1 MIPTNPDVKRLTPTT
16 TPTTLTP
23 MKMTLTDLDVHKVT
37 LTLKKTTPTSDL
49 QL

>member
-16 TPTTLTP
+16 LTPT
-23 MKMTLTDLDVHKVT
+23 KMTLADPDVHKVT
-37 LTLKKTTPTSDL
+37 PTLKKTTPTSDL